1 MGAII
6 LGGVHQI
13 DKVAEVMVTFMT
25 IMYLAGK
32 ANKNQVSSEKRYD
45 N

>member
-13 DKVAEVMVTFMT
+13 DKVAEVMVAFMT

-32 ANKNQVSSEKRYD
+32 ANKNQVRSEKQH
-45 N
+45 NN